1 MSGNFIIVAH
11 FVGEIG
17 SLRPPDKWAQLLVA
31 IQGTK
36 WISVAGFIP
45 GAAGF
50 TESERQMV
58 NTTTTTSTQLLFPAV
73 LSAFQLDV
81 GLTLKSVLG
90 GPFQSLLFLTN
101 L

>member
-1 MSGNFIIVAH
+1 MLTPSI
-11 FVGEIG
+11 
-17 SLRPPDKWAQLLVA
+17 A

-50 TESERQMV
+50 TESGRQMARQQSE
-58 NTTTTTSTQLLFPAV
+58 TIQSTLLLPCSYFFPAV

-81 GLTLKSVLG
+81 GLTLRSVLG
-90 GPFQSLLFLTN
+90 GQFQSLLFLTN
-101 L
+101 NVL